1 MSTIFKYNDSI
12 IGIRSNIQRC
22 VYDYNNYIL
31 VLVKDIISKNNLS
44 INVILDGDITLIDI
58 NNNKTIKL
66 AINYEHTLVKEGGR
80 SVAKNTPMG
89 NIKTDENNNYLVR
102 IDRYSQLNSS
112 NIIIDYSNPN
122 IFNVK
127 ECGVYSDFSNKHI
140 YIAPTLYENLY
151 IEIENRN
158 IDSLTTFINT
168 NEPRRKELLEKI
180 SESTLN
186 HRNVNNCFEKSK
198 IKELYQNTKV
208 VINIHQTPHHHTF
221 EELRCLPALQNGVI
235 VISEKSPL
243 NNLIPYNE
251 LIIWSDYNNIIDKTK
266 EVLENYEEFHKKIF
280 KEENI
285 KILKKMNDEN
295 KIELEKKIMNYISE
309 E

>member
-1 MSTIFKYNDSI
+1 MRTTFKFNDSI
-12 IGIRSNIQRC
+12 VVIRPKIEKYVN
-22 VYDYNNYIL
+22 DYNDYIL
-31 VLVKDIISKNNLS
+31 VLVRDIIFKNNLS
-44 INVILDGDITLIDI
+44 INVILDGDKHNFY

-66 AINYEHTLVKEGGR
+66 SINYEHTLVKEGGR
-80 SVAKNTPMG
+80 SVGKNIPVG
-89 NIKTDENNNYLVR
+89 NIKTDEKNNYLVR
-102 IDRYSQLNSS
+102 IDRYPRFNSS

-127 ECGVYSDFSNKHI
+127 ESGFYSDFSNKHI

-151 IEIENRN
+151 INRENRN
-158 IDSLTTFINT
+158 IESLTTFINT

-180 SESTLN
+180 SESSLN
-186 HRNVNNCFEKSK
+186 HRNINNCFEKNK
-198 IKELYQNTKV
+198 IKQLYQNTKV
-208 VINIHQTPHHHTF
+208 LINIHQTPHHHTF

-243 NNLIPYNE
+243 NKLIPYND

-266 EVLENYEEFHKKIF
+266 EVLENYEEFYNKIF

-285 KILKKMNDEN
+285 KILEKMNDKN
-295 KIELEKKIMNYISE
+295 KIELEKKIISCISE